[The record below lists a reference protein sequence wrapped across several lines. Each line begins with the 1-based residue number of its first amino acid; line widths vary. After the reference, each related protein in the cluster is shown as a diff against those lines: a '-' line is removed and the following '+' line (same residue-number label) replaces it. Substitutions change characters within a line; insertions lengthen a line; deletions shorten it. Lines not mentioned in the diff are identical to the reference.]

1 MSPIS
6 PPCVLSPY
14 LFLHYHYHMNQV
26 NSQSEEVKEPVT
38 GQKSDVYRI
47 HTKDNREIVLVGTAH
62 ISQISK
68 DLVHE
73 TIENEAPDT
82 VCVELDEGRLKSIQ
96 DPNRWKNT
104 DLRDVIKKKQLATLI
119 ANLVLGS
126 YQKRMGAQTG
136 VKPGSELK
144 EAVDVANEKNI
155 PIVLADRDIKITLKR
170 TWACTPWY
178 RKFSLLGGLFASIFD
193 KTEISEEELQ
203 KIKEKDALNSMM
215 QEFGKTFPEVKQVL
229 IDERDQFLASKIK
242 NAQGDKVVAVIGAGH
257 LRGIASIIEEDKE
270 LPSEESISVIPKGT
284 AIWKIIG
291 WSITL
296 AIIASIVLVGY
307 FAGIEKAGQLSLQWA
322 MLTGG
327 GAMLGAII
335 AGGHPLTILVA
346 LVMAPF
352 TGLTPLIGV
361 GFFTALTQVYVR
373 PPRVSEMETLTDDI
387 WQVKRWWKN
396 RVTRVILCFLC
407 PGIPAII
414 GKILAIFKIYQAF

>member
-1 MSPIS
+1 
-6 PPCVLSPY
+6 
-14 LFLHYHYHMNQV
+14 MNESY
-26 NSQSEEVKEPVT
+26 SQSEEIKEPVT
-38 GQKSDVYRI
+38 GKSDVYRI
-47 HTKDNREIVLVGTAH
+47 HTKDNREIILVGTAH
-62 ISQISK
+62 ISQVSK

-73 TIENEAPDT
+73 TIENESPDT

-144 EAVDVANEKNI
+144 EAVNVANKKNI

-215 QEFGKTFPEVKQVL
+215 QEFGNTFPEVKQVL

-257 LRGIASIIEEDKE
+257 MRGIASIIEEDKE

-284 AIWKIIG
+284 VIWKILG

-296 AIIASIVLVGY
+296 AIIASIALVGY
-307 FAGIEKAGQLSLQWA
+307 FAGIEKAGQLSLQWV
-322 MLTGG
+322 MFTGG

-387 WQVKRWWKN
+387 WQVRRWWKN

-414 GKILAIFKIYQAF
+414 GKILAILKIYQAF

>member
-1 MSPIS
+1 
-6 PPCVLSPY
+6 
-14 LFLHYHYHMNQV
+14 MNDI
-26 NSQSEEVKEPVT
+26 NSQPIENNDPVS
-38 GQKSDVYRI
+38 GEKSDVYRI

-62 ISQISK
+62 ISQASK
-68 DLVHE
+68 ELVHE
-73 TIENEAPDT
+73 TIENESPNT

-96 DPNRWKNT
+96 DPDRWKNT
-104 DLRDVIKKKQLATLI
+104 DLKDVIKKKQLATLI

-136 VKPGSELK
+136 VKPGAELK
-144 EAVDVANEKNI
+144 EAVDVATEKNI
-155 PIVLADRDIKITLKR
+155 PIVLADRDIKITLRR

-215 QEFGKTFPEVKQVL
+215 QEFGKSFPEVKQVL

-242 NAQGDKVVAVIGAGH
+242 NAQGDKVVAVVGAGH
-257 LRGIASIIEEDKE
+257 MRGIASIIEDDKE
-270 LPSEESISVIPKGT
+270 LPSEESISVIPKGSS
-284 AIWKIIG
+284 IWKIIG
-291 WSITL
+291 WTITFL
-296 AIIASIVLVGY
+296 IIASIIFVGY
-307 FAGIEKAGQLSLQWA
+307 IAGIEKAGQLSLQWA

-361 GFFTALTQVYVR
+361 GFFTALTQAYVR

-387 WQVKRWWKN
+387 WQVRRWWKN

-407 PGIPAII
+407 PGFPAII

>member
-1 MSPIS
+1 MSENADI
-6 PPCVLSPY
+6 
-14 LFLHYHYHMNQV
+14 
-26 NSQSEEVKEPVT
+26 
-38 GQKSDVYRI
+38 YRI
-47 HTKDNREIVLVGTAH
+47 NTADGREIILIGTAH
-62 ISQISK
+62 ISQTSK
-68 DLVHE
+68 ELVRE
-73 TIENEAPDT
+73 TIENESPDT
-82 VCVELDEGRLKSIQ
+82 VCVELDEGRYKSLKEP
-96 DPNRWKNT
+96 DRWKKT
-104 DLRDVIKKKQLATLI
+104 DLKDIIKKKQLATLI

-144 EAVDVANEKNI
+144 EAAESAESKGCKL
-155 PIVLADRDIKITLKR
+155 VLADRDIKITLKR
-170 TWACTPWY
+170 TWASTPWY
-178 RKFSLLGGLFASIFD
+178 RKLSLLGGLFASIFD

-203 KIKEKDALNSMM
+203 KIKEQDALSSMM

-242 NAQGDKVVAVIGAGH
+242 SAEGKKIVAVVGAGH
-257 LRGIASIIEEDKE
+257 MRGIANIIETNKE
-270 LPSEESISVIPKGT
+270 LPSEESISVIPKGA

-291 WSITL
+291 WAIPV
-296 AIIASIVLVGY
+296 AIIASIAFVGY
-307 FAGIEKAGQLSLQWA
+307 EAGIEKAGQLSLQWA

-327 GAMLGAII
+327 GAMLGTII

-361 GFFTALTQVYVR
+361 GFFTALTQVYMR
-373 PPRVSEMETLTDDI
+373 PPRVQEMETLTDDI

>member
-1 MSPIS
+1 MRPK
-6 PPCVLSPY
+6 SPY
-14 LFLHYHYHMNQV
+14 PEKSPHLFLHYVYRMNDI
-26 NSQSEEVKEPVT
+26 NSQPIENNDPVS
-38 GQKSDVYRI
+38 GEKSDVYRI

-62 ISQISK
+62 ISQASK
-68 DLVHE
+68 ELVHE
-73 TIENEAPDT
+73 TIENESPNT

-96 DPNRWKNT
+96 DPDRWKNT
-104 DLRDVIKKKQLATLI
+104 DLKDVIKKKQLATLI

-136 VKPGSELK
+136 VKPGAELK
-144 EAVDVANEKNI
+144 EAVDVATEKNI
-155 PIVLADRDIKITLKR
+155 PIVLADRDIKITLRR

-215 QEFGKTFPEVKQVL
+215 QEFGKSFPEVKQVL

-242 NAQGDKVVAVIGAGH
+242 NAQGDKVVAVVGAGH
-257 LRGIASIIEEDKE
+257 MRGIASIIEDDKE
-270 LPSEESISVIPKGT
+270 LPSEESISVIPKGSS
-284 AIWKIIG
+284 IWKIIG
-291 WSITL
+291 WTITFL
-296 AIIASIVLVGY
+296 IIASIIFVGY
-307 FAGIEKAGQLSLQWA
+307 IAGIEKAGQLSLQWA

-373 PPRVSEMETLTDDI
+373 PPRVQEMETLSDDI
-387 WQVKRWWKN
+387 WQIRHWWKN

-407 PGIPAII
+407 PGFPAII

>member
-1 MSPIS
+1 
-6 PPCVLSPY
+6 
-14 LFLHYHYHMNQV
+14 MNESY
-26 NSQSEEVKEPVT
+26 SQSEEIKEPVT
-38 GQKSDVYRI
+38 GKSDVYRI
-47 HTKDNREIVLVGTAH
+47 HTKDNREIILVGTAH
-62 ISQISK
+62 ISQVSK

-73 TIENEAPDT
+73 TIENESPDT

-144 EAVDVANEKNI
+144 EAVDVANKKNI

-215 QEFGKTFPEVKQVL
+215 QEFGNTFPEVKQVL

-242 NAQGDKVVAVIGAGH
+242 NAQGNKVVAVIGAGH
-257 LRGIASIIEEDKE
+257 MRGIASIIEEDKE

-284 AIWKIIG
+284 VIWKILG

-296 AIIASIVLVGY
+296 AIIASIALVGY
-307 FAGIEKAGQLSLQWA
+307 FAGIEKAGQLSLQWV
-322 MLTGG
+322 MFTGG

-414 GKILAIFKIYQAF
+414 GKILAILKIYQAF